1 MNSAVSVQHV
11 TKAFNLQEE
20 HYSTIRELFL
30 KSLFFWKRMKTKS
43 LVALDDISFEI
54 PKGQTL
60 GIIGDNGSGKSTLL
74 KLILGIT
81 PPTTGEIKVN
91 GKIAALLELGAGF
104 HPDLTGRENIYLNGS
119 ILGISQKV
127 LDEKMEEII
136 DFAELRPFIDSPI
149 KHYSSGMFVRLGF
162 SIAVHIE
169 PEVLLV
175 DEVLAVGDGAF
186 QQKCIE
192 KIKEFQREGKTIIL
206 VSHDLGMVE
215 KTCQRAILIKN
226 GHILIDDKAKATVKV
241 YYEKIMEQRMAL
253 ARQYAEVQI
262 IPTRKV
268 GYRSGTGEIKIT
280 QVRILNGKGEEK
292 YLFDP
297 GDPLTIEIEY
307 EASQPV
313 ENPIFGLGWAN
324 EDGIYLNGS
333 NTQIRKIETGT
344 VQGKG
349 RWRVHYPQF
358 TLQQG
363 KYLLS
368 PGIYRDP
375 ITEETAY
382 DYHACQ
388 YSIFVSLGSP
398 GDEAVIHI
406 PQDWEIKGGN

>member
-11 TKAFNLQEE
+11 TKSFKLQEE

-30 KSLFFWKRMKTKS
+30 KSLFFWKRKQIKP
-43 LVALDDISFEI
+43 LVALDDISFEV
-54 PKGQTL
+54 PRGQTL

-81 PPTTGEIKVN
+81 PPTTGSIQVN

-119 ILGISQKV
+119 ILGITKKM

-162 SIAVHIE
+162 SIAVHVN
-169 PEVLLV
+169 PDVLLV

-192 KIKEFQREGKTIIL
+192 KIKEFQRDGKTIIL

-215 KTCQRAILIKN
+215 KTCQRAILVKN
-226 GHILIDDKAKATVKV
+226 GHILMDDKAKATVKV

-253 ARQYAEVQI
+253 ARKYAEVQI
-262 IPTRKV
+262 IPTKKV

-280 QVRILNGKGEEK
+280 KVRILNGKGEEK

-297 GDPLTIEIEY
+297 GDPLTVEIEY
-307 EASQPV
+307 EAEQPV
-313 ENPIFGLGWAN
+313 ENPVFGLGWAN

-333 NTQIRKIETGT
+333 NTNIRKIETGI
-344 VQGKG
+344 VKGKG
-349 RWRVHYPQF
+349 TWRVHYPHF

-368 PGIYRDP
+368 PGIYREP
-375 ITEETAY
+375 ISEETAY

-388 YSIFVSLGSP
+388 YSIFVSLGNP

-406 PQDWEIKGGN
+406 PQDWEIKAE